1 MDKKDF
7 AEQIRARKEEIA
19 ELEEMV
25 QRYANRLHKSAVS
38 SLLKG
43 NMITAYRIG
52 VIDTL
57 DHLDQKAQEI
67 AIKRSIKQDFL
78 TTSKG

>member
-7 AEQIRARKEEIA
+7 AEQIRARKEEIQ
-19 ELEEMV
+19 ELEDMV
-25 QRYANRLHKSAVS
+25 QRYANKLHKNAVS
-38 SLLKG
+38 HLLKG
-43 NMITAYRIG
+43 NMITSYRMG

-67 AIKRSIKQDFL
+67 KLKRDMKRTFV
-78 TTSKG
+78 GE